1 MELPAEVR
9 VHNELLGLKGASAR
23 LLQVSSDGYYELRL
37 SFGENQHRVLL
48 PVATTVVIAAQPE
61 TQTEGVVS
69 EVER

>member
-9 VHNELLGLKGASAR
+9 VHNELLGLKGAAAR
-23 LLQVSSDGYYELRL
+23 LLQVSADGYYELRL
-37 SFGENQHRVLL
+37 NFGENQHRVLL
-48 PVATTVVIAAQPE
+48 PVASTVVIAALPE

>member
-1 MELPAEVR
+1 MEIPAEVR
-9 VHNELLGLKGASAR
+9 VHNELLGLKGAEAR
-23 LLQVSSDGYYELRL
+23 LLQIAREGYYELRL
-37 SFGENQHRVLL
+37 NFGNNQHRVLL